1 MSSATTA
8 TTAIPAY
15 RPSAQTETTTVRS
28 AIIKQIG
35 VLQKQEA
42 KLGEEL
48 AKLTGNLS
56 TGEIQQRIALMQQIQ
71 SIEDQIS
78 ALQTALLQKEAD
90 RQISVT
96 NTGDGD
102 EAPAKDSAATPQ
114 KEADTI
120 GTVIDTVA

>member
-1 MSSATTA
+1 MDTT

-28 AIIKQIG
+28 AIIKQIAG
-35 VLQKQEA
+35 LQKQEA

-56 TGEIQQRIALMQQIQ
+56 TGQIQQKISLMQQIQ

-90 RQISVT
+90 RQVT
-96 NTGDGD
+96 VTSTDAAK
-102 EAPAKDSAATPQ
+102 APAKASTAAEPQ
-114 KEADTI
+114 KDAETV
-120 GTVIDTVA
+120 GSVIDTVA

>member
-1 MSSATTA
+1 MSAT

-15 RPSAQTETTTVRS
+15 RPSASTETTTVRS
-28 AIIKQIG
+28 AIIKQIA

-56 TGEIQQRIALMQQIQ
+56 TGQIQQKIALMQQIQ

-90 RQISVT
+90 RQVT
-96 NTGDGD
+96 VTSAGNK
-102 EAPAKDSAATPQ
+102 APAKESAAAEPQ
-114 KEADTI
+114 KEAATI